1 MAMQSG
7 FIKRIRDIMRMDAG
21 INGDAQRIEQMVWM
35 LFLKVYDAKEDDW
48 ELNEDNYESIIPED
62 LRWRNWAKVDSNGHA
77 MTGDKLL
84 SFVNNTLFPVLK
96 GNDVKEGDTIDYEG
110 IKVAPD
116 TPIKKAIVKS
126 TFEDANNYMKDG
138 VYLRQV
144 IDVIDEIEFDDV
156 KESHAFGFVY
166 EEILRELQSA
176 GSSGEFYTPRAVTEF
191 MALMIKPKL
200 GEKMADF
207 ACGTGGFITS
217 WLGQLS
223 KQVTDTSAQKQLDD
237 SIYGIEKKPF
247 PYLLCVTNMLL
258 HDIEV
263 PNIYHMNSL
272 KHNLLDYTD
281 DDKFDVILMN
291 PPYGGHE
298 DKSIQGFF
306 PDDLASSETA
316 DLFMSVIL
324 YRLRKNGRAA
334 VVVPDGFLFGL
345 DNAKVNIKKKLIG
358 EFNLHTVVRLP
369 GSVFSPYT
377 SITTNL
383 LFFDNT
389 KPTTETWFYR
399 VDIPSDRK
407 HFSKTKPMELKHF
420 DDCIAWWNNREV
432 IPDGE
437 YFKSQKFTADYLL
450 NEQGCNIDL
459 CGYPHEEEEVL
470 APADLIQKYEEKR
483 ASLNAEIDRTIL
495 ALSASLDGEPVNF
508 DTQGTISA
516 CGKMDDLHK
525 RFPEDM
531 KKSILQYAIQGKLV
545 EQRLEEGTGAE
556 LYKQMQAEKQR
567 LIKEGKIKKEKPLPE
582 IAEDEIPFDIPESWK
597 WVRFSEIMSTMST
610 GPFGSMLHKTDY
622 IEKGIPLVNPANM
635 VNGKIVPSDKM
646 MISEATRRRLSS
658 YILHAGMIVL
668 GRRGEMGRCAVVTEK
683 EDGWLCGTGSF
694 FMEPSMSLYVY
705 YVVSLFSSPYVKF
718 YLGGE
723 SVGTTMSNL
732 NHTILSKM
740 PIPLPPLA
748 EQRRIVAKL
757 DEILPL
763 CERLK

>member
-62 LRWRNWAKVDSNGHA
+62 LRWRNWAKADSNGHA

-84 SFVNNTLFPVLK
+84 NFVNNTLFPVLK
-96 GNDVKEGDTIDYEG
+96 GNDVKEGDTIVYEG

-191 MALMIKPKL
+191 MAQMIKPKL

-258 HDIEV
+258 HDIEI
-263 PNIYHMNSL
+263 PKIYHMNSL

-281 DDKFDVILMN
+281 ADKFDVILMN

-324 YRLRKNGRAA
+324 YRLKKNGRAA

-369 GSVFSPYT
+369 SSVFSPYT

-420 DDCIAWWNNREV
+420 EDCITWWNNREI

-437 YFKSQKFTADYLL
+437 YFKAQKYTADYLL

-459 CGYPHEEEEVL
+459 CGYPHEEEEVM

-495 ALSASLDGEPVNF
+495 ALSASLNGEPVNF

-531 KKSILQYAIQGKLV
+531 KKSVLQYAIQGKLV
-545 EQRLEEGTGAE
+545 EQRPEEGTAEE
-556 LYKQMQAEKQR
+556 LYRQIQTEKKR
-567 LIKEGKIKKEKPLPE
+567 LTKEGKIKKEKPLPE

-597 WVRFSEIMSTMST
+597 WVRLGDCTGYSQTKPKISPKDITENMWSLDLEDIQKESGAILTRITASERKIT
-610 GPFGSMLHKTDY
+610 GDKVLFYKGQVLYSKLRPYLKKILVAPDNGICTPELVPFNTYLVYANYIVYVLRSPHIDY
-622 IEKGIPLVNPANM
+622 AVNSVTYGVKMPRVGTETM
-635 VNGKIVPSDKM
+635 VN
-646 MISEATRRRLSS
+646 L
-658 YILHAGMIVL
+658 L
-668 GRRGEMGRCAVVTEK
+668 
-683 EDGWLCGTGSF
+683 
-694 FMEPSMSLYVY
+694 
-705 YVVSLFSSPYVKF
+705 
-718 YLGGE
+718 
-723 SVGTTMSNL
+723 
-732 NHTILSKM
+732 
-740 PIPLPPLA
+740 IPLPPIA
-748 EQRRIVAKL
+748 EQKRIVAKL
-757 DEILPL
+757 EEILPL